1 MKASNA
7 KAKPAETPK
16 EDQGKTLVAYV
27 TKSAAAGEAANLIAD
42 TLREKSGLEVDVV
55 DLKKQPH
62 PDLEPYANVILGSGA
77 RMGSVYRE
85 AVEFMKQDLS
95 SKRVAIFICSVAGG
109 DPKRSDLIA
118 DRYITE
124 GLARNPNLKLVSMKA
139 FGGCLRV
146 FGKAV
151 IDRRE
156 PAKVQAWAKELGEK
170 FTELTT

>member
-1 MKASNA
+1 MTAA
-7 KAKPAETPK
+7 KTEGQVAETPE
-16 EDQGKTLVAYV
+16 EDLGKTLVAYV

-62 PDLEPYANVILGSGA
+62 PDLEPYANVVLGSGA

-85 AVEFMKQDLS
+85 AVAFMKQDLS
-95 SKRVAIFICSVAGG
+95 NKRVAIFICSVAGG
-109 DPKRSDLIA
+109 DPRRTNLIA

-124 GLARNPNLKLVSMKA
+124 GLARNPNLRLVGMKA
-139 FGGCLRV
+139 FGGCLKV

-151 IDRRE
+151 IDRRD
-156 PAKVQAWAKELGEK
+156 PAKVQAWAEELGQK
-170 FTELTT
+170 FTE

>member
-1 MKASNA
+1 MKAS
-7 KAKPAETPK
+7 KIEAKPAETPK
-16 EDQGKTLVAYV
+16 KQLGKTLVAYV

-42 TLREKSGLEVDVV
+42 TLREKSGLEVELV
-55 DLKKQPH
+55 DLKMQPH

-109 DPKRSDLIA
+109 DPRRTDLIA

-124 GLARNPNLKLVSMKA
+124 GLARNPNLRLVSMKA
-139 FGGCLRV
+139 FGGCLKAL
-146 FGKAV
+146 GKPV
-151 IDRRE
+151 LDRRD
-156 PAKVQAWAKELGEK
+156 PARIQAWAEELGKKLAE
-170 FTELTT
+170 